1 MGKVKKVIAGL
12 VAVSLVTGAGVEGLR
27 YIRKVN
33 QPEIMVA
40 KVSEFTTEY
49 FTDDSVSLEGYVT
62 SDISQN
68 VNVDKDLIVD
78 KVYVEQGT
86 EVKKGDPLVSFDMSL
101 VQMELN
107 IAKLKK
113 ELQEKQLK
121 TAESRYASVSNGA
134 TPKDSDITGETSGS
148 SGSDAAPSDDMDNT
162 IDGDMSTATDMAMND
177 SGNSFWSTMTVG
189 NANGLELHTAFAGFS
204 ILAAAA
210 EDNGFN
216 DSDSSEEF
224 FSDEI
229 SSDDSDEI
237 INETLDADD
246 SDDWTGD
253 EFEEFEDDPVD
264 APEVS
269 ASGNAEDNG
278 DFGDEDDMGGESYT
292 SKVYSILTDE
302 SVPIRGSGT
311 KKDPYVFFCSVSGGK
326 VMASRGFLN
335 KMAGYTSDGLSKS
348 GKGPYYYQ
356 LEFYTN
362 DITPDPSADFETRL
376 QKMIGIYQINGAD
389 GYPLYAANEFET
401 TSDDL
406 GIDDPANDSGQDTGT
421 EIDKKS
427 YQKPPFLEGDGD
439 YYPFTLSA
447 AMDNLVELLQGNQD
461 AGLDDPLGG
470 GDLPGDDSEES
481 TVKREEALKYLDAR
495 IKSLKLD
502 IRQSEIDVAKLE
514 KKVNKQTIYSKL
526 DGVVTSVGDPVTGT
540 NETGDAFI
548 KVKNKSGYYVL
559 GKVSE
564 LLRDE
569 LEEDTML
576 KCTSYDVGDFNA
588 TVMEVSN
595 FPVSSNDS
603 MGISSGNPNVSYYTF
618 TASID
623 EQPEN
628 LTDSD
633 WLTITPQSEVKNGN
647 IVLPKAFV
655 RTKNGVSYVFKDDNG
670 ILRKTPVKVDA
681 IVDYGYDVMISGG
694 ISKNDRIAF
703 PYGKNVQDGAKTI
716 EATADQIY
724 NS

>member
-40 KVSEFTTEY
+40 KVSEFTTDY

-68 VNVDKDLIVD
+68 VNVDKDLIVE
-78 KVYVEQGT
+78 KLYVEQGT

-121 TAESRYASVSNGA
+121 TAESRYSAVSNGA

-148 SGSDAAPSDDMDNT
+148 SGSDAAPGDNMDTT
-162 IDGDMSTATDMAMND
+162 IDGDMSNATDMAMND
-177 SGNSFWSTMTVG
+177 SGNDFWSTMTVG
-189 NANGLELHTAFAGFS
+189 NAGGLELHTAFAGFS
-204 ILAAAA
+204 VLVAAA
-210 EDNGFN
+210 EDGFN
-216 DSDSSEEF
+216 DSDSSDEF
-224 FSDEI
+224 F
-229 SSDDSDEI
+229 SDDSDEI
-237 INETLDADD
+237 VNETLDADED
-246 SDDWTGD
+246 QENDWTD
-253 EFEEFEDDPVD
+253 EFEDEDPVD
-264 APEVS
+264 PPDVS

-278 DFGDEDDMGGESYT
+278 DFGDEDDMGGDTHT
-292 SKVYSILTDE
+292 SKVYSILTEE
-302 SVPIRGSGT
+302 SIPVHGSGT
-311 KKDPYVFFCSVSGGK
+311 KSDPFVFFCSVSGGK
-326 VMASRGFLN
+326 TMASRGFLN

-362 DITPDPSADFETRL
+362 DITPDPSLDFETRL

-401 TSDDL
+401 PADDL
-406 GIDDPANDSGQDTGT
+406 GLDDLGDDSGLNADVNSGQDIGT
-421 EIDKKS
+421 QIDKKS
-427 YQKPPFLEGDGD
+427 FQKPPFLEGDGE

-461 AGLDDPLGG
+461 VDDPIGG

-481 TVKREEALKYLDAR
+481 TVKREEALKYLESR

-526 DGVVTSVGDPVTGT
+526 DGVVTSVGDPATGT
-540 NETGDAFI
+540 NESGDAFI

-569 LEEDTML
+569 LEEDTLL
-576 KCTSYDVGDFNA
+576 KCTSYDVGDFSA
-588 TVMEVSN
+588 TVMEVSD

-603 MGISSGNPNVSYYTF
+603 LGISSGNPNVSYYTF